1 MNEVA
6 FLGDLKSQW
15 YIEVYNGKVVE
26 ISESFIEAT
35 QYSINEFLGKSFEE
49 LIRKL
54 RVGPKSNLEQL
65 EKNVNY
71 FFFTKSF
78 EVRFIKI
85 QLLEVKD
92 NKTYI
97 IREKC
102 NSSLDDKFIFAN
114 KLAEDNHFGIGI
126 FALPDVILLK
136 SNEKFLNFFDEPY
149 NKKENCLGKSV
160 SEFVTGFIGSASE
173 KIWQKIIDTGETYNI
188 DEYMYDRFNRGVT
201 YWKSTLTPIH
211 EDGKLRYCIE
221 MTTDITEQVMHRK
234 KIEEQSRVIEE
245 QKRALEKALEMKD
258 EFLSI
263 ISHEFRTPLNVISA
277 AIQAMN
283 YICSNELSEK
293 ATRYVDI
300 IKKNNLRQLRLV
312 NNLLDITRVNAGTI
326 KVYKRNLDIVS
337 LTRSIVESVQLYAKQ
352 KEIKLSFNYFL
363 ASKVT
368 AVDAE
373 KYERIL
379 LNLLSNAIKF
389 TPKGKTIDVCL
400 EFIKKSVKIQVKDT
414 GIGIPK
420 DKIDLIFERFWQVD
434 SSLSRKAEGIGIG
447 LSLVKNFVIALGG
460 TIKVK
465 SSIGK
470 GTIFTITIPDE
481 KKLEEKEEIERS
493 ELLDNRVTDVTAVEF
508 SDIYF

>member
-1 MNEVA
+1 M
-6 FLGDLKSQW
+6 
-15 YIEVYNGKVVE
+15 
-26 ISESFIEAT
+26 
-35 QYSINEFLGKSFEE
+35 
-49 LIRKL
+49 
-54 RVGPKSNLEQL
+54 
-65 EKNVNY
+65 
-71 FFFTKSF
+71 
-78 EVRFIKI
+78 
-85 QLLEVKD
+85 
-92 NKTYI
+92 
-97 IREKC
+97 
-102 NSSLDDKFIFAN
+102 
-114 KLAEDNHFGIGI
+114 
-126 FALPDVILLK
+126 
-136 SNEKFLNFFDEPY
+136 
-149 NKKENCLGKSV
+149 
-160 SEFVTGFIGSASE
+160 
-173 KIWQKIIDTGETYNI
+173 
-188 DEYMYDRFNRGVT
+188 
-201 YWKSTLTPIH
+201 
-211 EDGKLRYCIE
+211 
-221 MTTDITEQVMHRK
+221 
-234 KIEEQSRVIEE
+234 
-245 QKRALEKALEMKD
+245 
-258 EFLSI
+258 
-263 ISHEFRTPLNVISA
+263 
-277 AIQAMN
+277 
-283 YICSNELSEK
+283 
-293 ATRYVDI
+293 
-300 IKKNNLRQLRLV
+300 
-312 NNLLDITRVNAGTI
+312 
-326 KVYKRNLDIVS
+326 
-337 LTRSIVESVQLYAKQ
+337 
-352 KEIKLSFNYFL
+352 